1 MSADLY
7 RDAYVGIRARLVD
20 LDARIRERE
29 TLLTEAFWT
38 SIEPYLRERLAELR
52 SALELIGAESLD
64 KLSRAEVLLSAY
76 ADELDAW
83 IARAPALEEEWL
95 EVPAEVD
102 DPPRIA
108 KSGPLLSTADGDAFV
123 RSFNEIVREAT
134 RNIAVEVE
142 TEGWWSCVARFRH
155 REAPFVLR
163 ASALPTESGKLAE
176 VSMQLVT
183 SVARATPR
191 LVVKHEALFAAV
203 AKAMGWRH
211 EVEVG
216 DASFDG
222 LFVIQGARIDAEHFL
237 VPKVRGF
244 LLALARFDVPT
255 LEIDP
260 AKRTA
265 SLSWCFEP
273 VGSAIDAAVR
283 ALTMIREI
291 PSSIAFRR

>member
-1 MSADLY
+1 MSGALY

-29 TLLTEAFWT
+29 TVLTEAFWT
-38 SIEPYLRERLAELR
+38 NLEPYLRERLAELR
-52 SALELIGAESLD
+52 SALALIGAESLD

-95 EVPAEVD
+95 EIPAEVD
-102 DPPRIA
+102 NPPRIEE
-108 KSGPLLSTADGDAFV
+108 SGPRLSAADGRAFV
-123 RSFNEIVREAT
+123 RSFNESVREA
-134 RNIAVEVE
+134 RSNVAVEVE
-142 TEGWWSCVARFRH
+142 AEGWWSCVARFRH
-155 REAPFVLR
+155 RDAPFVLR
-163 ASALPTESGKLAE
+163 ASALPTESGKLDE

-191 LVVKHEALFAAV
+191 LVVKHESLFAAV
-203 AKAMGWRH
+203 GKAMGWRQ
-211 EVEVG
+211 EIEVG

-222 LFVIQGARIDAEHFL
+222 LFLIQGARNDAKHFL
-237 VPKVRGF
+237 VPKVRTF

-260 AKRTA
+260 SRRTA
-265 SLSWCFEP
+265 SLSWRFEP

-283 ALTMIREI
+283 ALTMIREM
-291 PSSIAFRR
+291 PSTIAFRR